1 MLARARWLKRLVLD
15 LPRNTKVAYC
25 LAFDPRVP
33 ARNKAALAASLT
45 LIASPVVDIPDW
57 IPVLGELDALAL
69 SILAAQVFVRTAPAD
84 VVAEHDELIR
94 QRRSRFDEDV
104 EKGRRLALGL
114 ARRLG
119 IGATANLTEREYV
132 GVAVQPS
139 SSTSAPPRGVPQ

>member
-1 MLARARWLKRLVLD
+1 MLARARWLKRLLLD

-69 SILAAQVFVRTAPAD
+69 SILATQVFVRTAPAD
-84 VVAEHDELIR
+84 VVAEQEELIR

-104 EKGRRLALGL
+104 EKGRRMALRL

-119 IGATANLTEREYV
+119 IGATADVTEYDYV
-132 GVAVQPS
+132 GVAIEPS
-139 SSTSAPPRGVPQ
+139 NTTSAHPFGVQQ